1 MKKKLLALLLATLM
15 VLGLAACSRDTGSG
29 DSASP
34 APAGSDT
41 PAASDDGGSSAA
53 GTPRD
58 PSTVK
63 VALVCT
69 GATND
74 GGWNASAYDGL
85 MRIQDELGVEVAYS
99 EKIAIAEVPN
109 VLRTYARRGY
119 NLIFGHGAEFGEPMS
134 TVAPEFPDVQFVAV
148 NASVEGD
155 NLSGTVYKFGEC
167 GYFCGMAAAL
177 VSETGKI
184 GIIPPDDAPNNK
196 ADTDTYELGAKAV
209 NPDIEVMV
217 AYTGSWD
224 DLPKAKECAESL
236 ISQGCDVLLPL
247 GDAYSVGVFQACE
260 ENGIKSMGWVSDQHS
275 LSPDTNIC
283 SGIQS
288 NADVYVATAQS
299 FLDGSFVPGVNVYGF
314 ENGAQGMSEFYG
326 LTDEQAAQVEEAM
339 DAYLAGELEIPTL
352 Y

>member
-1 MKKKLLALLLATLM
+1 MKKKLLALLLALAM
-15 VLGLAACSRDTGSG
+15 VVGLAACSRNTGESSG
-29 DSASP
+29 SSP
-34 APAGSDT
+34 APAGSGT
-41 PAASDDGGSSAA
+41 PQASDAGGAS
-53 GTPRD
+53 GTGEAKD
-58 PSTVK
+58 PSQVK
-63 VALVCT
+63 IALVCT
-69 GATND
+69 GAVND

-85 MRIQDELGVEVAYS
+85 MRIKDELGVEVAYS

-109 VLRTYARRGY
+109 VLRTYARQGF

-134 TVAPEFPDVQFVAV
+134 TVAPEFPEVQFVAV
-148 NASVEGD
+148 NASVEGE

-167 GYFCGMAAAL
+167 GYFCGMAAAMA
-177 VSETGKI
+177 SETGKL

-196 ADTDTYELGAKAV
+196 ADMDTYELGAKSV

-224 DLPKAKECAESL
+224 DLTKGKECAESL

-260 ENGIKSMGWVSDQHS
+260 AAGVKSMGWVSDQS
-275 LSPDTNIC
+275 GLSDTVIC

-288 NADVYVATAQS
+288 NAEVYVETAKS
-299 FLDGSFVPGVNVYGF
+299 FLEGTFVPGVNVYGMP
-314 ENGAQGMSEFYG
+314 NGAQGMSEFYG
-326 LTDEQAAQVEEAM
+326 LTDEQAAEIEQAM
-339 DAYLAGELEIPTL
+339 QDYLDGKLEIPTL